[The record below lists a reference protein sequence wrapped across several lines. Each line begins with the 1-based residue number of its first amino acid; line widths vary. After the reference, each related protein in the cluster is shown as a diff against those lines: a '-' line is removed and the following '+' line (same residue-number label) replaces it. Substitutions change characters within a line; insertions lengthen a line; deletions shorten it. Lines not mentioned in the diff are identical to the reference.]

1 MWCAVGACALLPGTL
16 PHSVTIRPMSRNSV
30 DRDLPLFADGSFPL
44 GDKGHYGLPGTAAN
58 GTDAGIG
65 QCNESTW
72 LEFKTASCLGC
83 WCSNGTQPCRGAQSC
98 YWFSQGCS
106 IGCSQCT
113 GGDARSNKDLCGSGA
128 KPTICD
134 RRLRTYNLNASCGSA
149 DDLHKHN
156 PWRAPCVDS
165 TSPAALCSASV
176 RSCASAHLTPLH
188 LLDAEGRRPCTT
200 SAARRAGA

>member
-1 MWCAVGACALLPGTL
+1 MRAARLCCALLALLPAAL

-72 LEFKTASCLGC
+72 LEFKTASCLGG

-98 YWFSQGCS
+98 YWFSQGCWPRTRACWRTEEVLSRSGVWRATRSVDFTPS
-106 IGCSQCT
+106 IGRHQFM
-113 GGDARSNKDLCGSGA
+113 CGLW
-128 KPTICD
+128 P
-134 RRLRTYNLNASCGSA
+134 RLT
-149 DDLHKHN
+149 
-156 PWRAPCVDS
+156 V
-165 TSPAALCSASV
+165 V
-176 RSCASAHLTPLH
+176 RSFA
-188 LLDAEGRRPCTT
+188 
-200 SAARRAGA
+200 